1 MKKVVYHGISKSYSL
16 VRIPKVNKVTI
27 GKKLAKDNFGG
38 AF

>member
-16 VRIPKVNKVTI
+16 VKTPKVNNITV
-27 GKKLAKDNFGG
+27 GKKLLKDNFGG